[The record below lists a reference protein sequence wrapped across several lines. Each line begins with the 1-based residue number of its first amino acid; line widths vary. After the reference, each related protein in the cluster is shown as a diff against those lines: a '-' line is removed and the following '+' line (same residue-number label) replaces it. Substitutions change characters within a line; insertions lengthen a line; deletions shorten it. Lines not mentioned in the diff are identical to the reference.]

1 MTTGYANKICGA
13 IEFIPQD
20 VLIVYFFEEVVIVH
34 FAIVEYRI
42 YWVENIF
49 KICNINQRYS
59 I

>member
-13 IEFIPQD
+13 IEFIPQG
-20 VLIVYFFEEVVIVH
+20 VLIVYFFEEVVLMH

-49 KICNINQRYS
+49 KICDINQCCS